1 MVSLHLA
8 PAGAR
13 EPATAR
19 RETTRGRDASAF
31 ARNLAELPV
40 DANES
45 TEDTKAAGA
54 TGASETPLSPRP
66 KRQDRISAHDA
77 VRTSASKKNAPVT
90 PLDAAVPTEK
100 TQPDETRASND
111 TALDE
116 ASAETSPSKE
126 AQESASG
133 LKTIRADDESTPITV
148 TKQEADTETIQLT
161 SIVAPELSLTSSN
174 DPVPSPDQTIESK
187 TSQLTNAVKQN
198 TMSSSQHALA
208 SDSKNDAA
216 DQTDSSSEQQSDQ
229 ELSLESAID
238 HPSKPLKALTASDPH
253 ALLQA
258 SLTNSAPAEKIET
271 DFTNQ
276 NAPSSTDPRTLN
288 ATFQASSLHA
298 ERGAIKNASPQPF
311 EGANI
316 ETSSFGLT
324 EAETDAGIGTSDNII
339 QTLAADQNSPVV
351 SSLATPL
358 HSALPT
364 THAGSLPIIP
374 PGRAV
379 YPALPYPRV
388 PMEIGLAAL
397 EGQRSL
403 HVRLSPADLGTID
416 IALDVS
422 DQSEARAHISA
433 DDPRTLAMLKQDAP
447 FIRQALEQTGLSTH
461 DNSLNFSLRQDG
473 QSSDRQN
480 MNDQHSSSSR
490 KNKHDPSSDID
501 ASAITAL
508 PPTPLKRVNSLLD
521 MNI

>member
-8 PAGAR
+8 PSGAR
-13 EPATAR
+13 EPVTAH
-19 RETTRGRDASAF
+19 RETARGRDASDF
-31 ARNLAELPV
+31 ARNLADLPV
-40 DANES
+40 DAEGMGLES
-45 TEDTKAAGA
+45 KA
-54 TGASETPLSPRP
+54 TGATAGSERSSSPHP

-77 VRTSASKKNAPVT
+77 VRTSALRKNAPT
-90 PLDAAVPTEK
+90 KPHDAAPPTEK
-100 TQPDETRASND
+100 TQPDEAHASND

-126 AQESASG
+126 AQESASD
-133 LKTIRADDESTPITV
+133 LKAPQTEDEPTPITV
-148 TKQEADTETIQLT
+148 TKQEADAETIQLT
-161 SIVAPELSLTSSN
+161 SMVAPESPLTSSN
-174 DPVPSPDQTIESK
+174 DPAASQDQTIESK
-187 TSQLTNAVKQN
+187 TLPLTNAVKQN
-198 TMSSSQHALA
+198 TMSLSQHARA
-208 SDSKNDAA
+208 SDQKNDAT
-216 DQTDSSSEQQSDQ
+216 DQTDSSPEQQSDQ
-229 ELSLESAID
+229 ELSLESAIG
-238 HPSKPLKALTASDPH
+238 HPSKPLNALTASDPR

-258 SLTNSAPAEKIET
+258 SLTNSAPAEKIES
-271 DFTNQ
+271 DLTNK
-276 NAPSSTDPRTLN
+276 NAPSYSDPGTFD
-288 ATFQASSLHA
+288 AEFQASSLHA

-311 EGANI
+311 EDANI
-316 ETSSFGLT
+316 ETSTFGLT
-324 EAETDAGIGTSDNII
+324 ESESGAGIRTSDDII
-339 QTLAADQNSPVV
+339 QTLSADQNSPVL
-351 SSLATPL
+351 SSPATPL
-358 HSALPT
+358 HSAVPT
-364 THAGSLPIIP
+364 THAGSLPIIL

-379 YPALPYPRV
+379 YPALPYARV